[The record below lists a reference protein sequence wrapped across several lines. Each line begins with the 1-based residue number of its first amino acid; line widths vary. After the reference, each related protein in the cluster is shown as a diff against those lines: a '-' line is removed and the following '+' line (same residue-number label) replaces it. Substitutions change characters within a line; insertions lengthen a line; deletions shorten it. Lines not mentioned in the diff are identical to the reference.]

1 MPAIGSQISRQ
12 DYNNL
17 QRIVY
22 NVLGP
27 GGTNPTT
34 NLPDPTY
41 GYGQTLASSEIGP
54 GDQTITEAQWDQLR
68 TDINK
73 AYTHQVG
80 SVSTIPDVA
89 GSTSAGATN
98 ATRITFGQVYQ
109 TYLAAANDILTNKNL
124 FAGSQKPQIPVN
136 VATPKFT
143 TTPWSVAVSQLIQVT
158 FNSAAEARAFFNSG
172 ATINFKSQRTGG
184 TLAPINAAAQNNSW
198 TEFLNNIGQAGTV
211 SFGQAQF
218 YALTSGGLAENAA
231 PVFLF
236 MAPSPYS
243 NNYYRIKANCNA
255 ASNTNGT
262 ATFISFFVEWIDS
275 TVIPG
280 VATDYI
286 DGTLTS
292 IISETK
298 SVGVTSVNSPT
309 LYTIGD
315 LSPSG
320 TAINLSPSFTLT
332 ASPTSINEGG
342 TVTFTFTSRNYPAGK
357 AYQLEIS
364 GVTDSQLSG
373 STIGIKNLST
383 TGNSSLASFT
393 YPVTIRADLTTNPGT
408 ILNARVTVSS
418 DNFQAGE
425 ILNAP
430 VTVNDTSVTPTPSVD
445 ITSTVANTIQ
455 GESIDVASP
464 STVTLTNNG
473 SRVLNVSNITINRG
487 ASLSEVSSD
496 FTGMSGAPTFSATTI
511 AVSQSK
517 TFTVKFA
524 GSIVGTQTAVV
535 IVTSDGNTVAGGGPV
550 PGTAKTAN
558 ISVTVVA
565 ATFGVTTSPALAYT
579 TSFASDGITPGSTAN
594 QTIRITNSTGNA
606 TITLGSPAITVSG
619 QGLLE
624 PTITG
629 SLNGSTIAPG
639 SFREFQIRFTGLAVP
654 STNSPTISIDCGTA
668 GTKTIT
674 ATVTGTQSQ
683 PQISVSTTSL
693 VAASKTVNVETTSSF
708 TITNSGSASL
718 AVSNIA
724 ISGQNSYSD
733 YIVNPSTMTVP
744 VGATQSVIV
753 TSKRSRIGTNTAT
766 ITITSNAPNPNNS
779 KTVSFS
785 MTSTGFTSL
794 AYYITAAGPQGYTG
808 NDPNIVAR
816 VNRSSTM
823 QSYVTGAEPN
833 ATAYVYHKQ
842 ANGVVSGVPAGTTP
856 AAAFASKLLPR
867 TSDSQGKVDFWQA
880 GDRTD
885 AWDIGT
891 SQVFA
896 WIPIGKLDDGTQ
908 QYFSGATDGN
918 LYRMETFPN
927 LTLTVSSTS
936 LQFPNTGLITTW
948 PNITYILAGGY
959 QNQQLT
965 LAPTTVRWDEQTQT
979 PNGNWDSAT
988 VSADGTFS
996 RTVGAPEPGVW
1007 SIVFEQTYKGVAYR
1021 SNSVTITSTSA
1032 PFYPYQPQGPTPN
1045 SATSIVDMVSSVKS
1059 ANVAVVE
1066 YTSLPPMATPYTY
1079 APSINPDGSKVLVF
1093 GSGVTPA
1100 GAQTRTATTP
1110 TPINLSQRTTLNF
1123 YANRGTESDWGQDPE
1138 DGENLRLEYSTN
1150 GSNWILLTGVNSGN
1164 TTPANTWRLYSVT
1177 IPSGAKISSGVFLR
1191 FAQSTNGAAARRDTW
1206 AMTYNFSYDSV
1217 SSPSS
1222 AQTSLILDSITWV
1235 PNAYGS
1241 TTPATPDVYYKWWR
1255 TVNGLTPNK
1264 TYTIQVWGDDIGSV
1278 GINWNFLTGSPVTLV
1293 DWTIVG
1299 PTTKTFTTPPSGRV
1313 RLIIQ
1318 LVNRPGGP
1326 TFQTNPGWVSVQ
1338 ILDGESKVWG
1348 TTQATAAG
1356 Y

>member
-34 NLPDPTY
+34 NLPDPTF
-41 GYGQTLASSEIGP
+41 GYGQALASSEIGP
-54 GDQTITEAQWDQLR
+54 GDQTITETQWDQLR

-98 ATRITFGQVYQ
+98 ATRITFGQAYQ
-109 TYLAAANDILTNKNL
+109 TYLAAANDIITNRNL
-124 FAGSQKPQIPVN
+124 FAGSQKPPAPVN

-143 TTPWSVAVSQLIQVT
+143 TTPWSIAVSQLIQVT
-158 FNSAAEARAFFNSG
+158 FNSAAEARSFFNSG
-172 ATINFKSQRTGG
+172 ATINFRSQRTGG
-184 TLAPINAAAQNNSW
+184 TSAPINAAAQNNSW

-211 SFGQAQF
+211 SFGREQF
-218 YALTSGGLAENAA
+218 YALTSGGLAEGAA

-243 NNYYRIKANCNA
+243 NNYYRIKANCNV
-255 ASNTNGT
+255 ASNANGT

-332 ASPTSINEGG
+332 ASATSINEGG

-364 GVTDSQLSG
+364 GVTDSQLVG

-393 YPVTIRADLTTNPGT
+393 YLVTIRADLTTNPGT

-430 VTVNDTSVTPTPSVD
+430 VTINDTSVTPTPSVN

-455 GESIDVASP
+455 GESIEVASP

-487 ASLSEVSSD
+487 ASLSEFSAD
-496 FTGMSGAPTFSATTI
+496 FTSMSGAPTFSATTI
-511 AVSQSK
+511 AVGQSK

-524 GSIVGTQTAVV
+524 GSTVGTQTAVV
-535 IVTSDGNTVAGGGPV
+535 TVTSDGNTVVGGGPV

-558 ISVTVVA
+558 ISVSVVT
-565 ATFGVTTSPALAYT
+565 ATFGVTTSPAIAYT
-579 TSFASDGITPGSTAN
+579 TSFASDGITPGSTTN
-594 QTIRITNSTGNA
+594 QTIRISNTTGNA
-606 TITLGSPAITVSG
+606 TITLGSPAITIAN

-629 SLNGSTIAPG
+629 SLNGLTIAPG
-639 SFREFQIRFTGLAVP
+639 AFREFQIRFTGLAVP

-668 GTKTIT
+668 GTKVIT

-693 VAASKTVNVETTSSF
+693 VATSKVINVETTSSF

-718 AVSNIA
+718 VVSNIA
-724 ISGQNSYSD
+724 ITGQNSYSD
-733 YIVNPSTMTVP
+733 YTISPSTMTVP

-753 TSKRSRIGTNTAT
+753 TSKRSRIGTNAAT
-766 ITITSNAPNPNNS
+766 ITITSNAPSPNNS

-785 MTSTGFTSL
+785 MTSTGFTTL
-794 AYYITAAGPQGYTG
+794 TYYITAAGPSGYTG

-816 VNRSSTM
+816 VNRNSTM

-842 ANGVVSGVPAGTTP
+842 ASGIVSGVPTGTTP

-867 TSDSQGKVDFWQA
+867 TADSQGKVDFWQA
-880 GDRTD
+880 GDSTD
-885 AWDIGT
+885 AWDVGV

-896 WIPIGKLDDGTQ
+896 WIPIGMLDDGTQ
-908 QYFSGATDGN
+908 QYFAGATSGN

-927 LTLTVSSTS
+927 LTLTSSS
-936 LQFPNTGLITTW
+936 PGPQFPITADTTTW
-948 PNITYILAGGY
+948 PGLTYTVTGGY
-959 QNQQLT
+959 QGQPLT
-965 LAPTTVRWDEQTQT
+965 LASTTQRWDEQAQT
-979 PNGNWDSAT
+979 PNGNLAPAT
-988 VSADGTFS
+988 VGSDGTWS
-996 RTVGAPEPGVW
+996 RNVGAPEPGIW
-1007 SIVFEQTYKGVAYR
+1007 TIVFEQQYKGVAYR
-1021 SNSVTITSTSA
+1021 SNPVTVTTTSS
-1032 PFYPYQPQGPTPN
+1032 PYYFIGGTDPTLPADWN
-1045 SATSIVDMVSSVKS
+1045 AVLADRVSW
-1059 ANVAVVE
+1059 
-1066 YTSLPPMATPYTY
+1066 LP
-1079 APSINPDGSKVLVF
+1079 
-1093 GSGVTPA
+1093 
-1100 GAQTRTATTP
+1100 
-1110 TPINLSQRTTLNF
+1110 
-1123 YANRGTESDWGQDPE
+1123 
-1138 DGENLRLEYSTN
+1138 YS
-1150 GSNWILLTGVNSGN
+1150 
-1164 TTPANTWRLYSVT
+1164 PAN
-1177 IPSGAKISSGVFLR
+1177 P
-1191 FAQSTNGAAARRDTW
+1191 
-1206 AMTYNFSYDSV
+1206 
-1217 SSPSS
+1217 SSPN
-1222 AQTSLILDSITWV
+1222 T
-1235 PNAYGS
+1235 YF
-1241 TTPATPDVYYKWWR
+1241 KWWR
-1255 TVNGLTPNK
+1255 TVQLTPNK
-1264 TYTIQVWGDDIGSV
+1264 TYTLKIWGDDNTGV
-1278 GINWNFLTGSPVTLV
+1278 GVNWNFLTGSPIYGFGNSLGN
-1293 DWTIVG
+1293 G
-1299 PTTKTFTTPPSGRV
+1299 PTTGTFVTTSSGRT
-1313 RLIIQ
+1313 RLLFTIF
-1318 LVNRPGGP
+1318 NGSFGDN
-1326 TFQTNPGWVSVQ
+1326 TWATNPGWISIQ
-1338 ILDGESKVWG
+1338 IYDGATKVWG
-1348 TTQATAAG
+1348 TAQATGAG

>member
-54 GDQTITEAQWDQLR
+54 GDQTVTEAQWDQLR

-109 TYLAAANDILTNKNL
+109 TYLAAATDILTNRNL
-124 FAGSQKPQIPVN
+124 FAGSQKPPAPVN

-143 TTPWSVAVSQLIQVT
+143 TTPWSVSVSQLIQVT

-184 TLAPINAAAQNNSW
+184 TSAPINAAAQNNAW
-198 TEFLNNIGQAGTV
+198 TDFLNNIGQAGVV
-211 SFGQAQF
+211 SFGREQF
-218 YALTSGGLAENAA
+218 YALTSGGLAEGAGAVFLYTAAA
-231 PVFLF
+231 P
-236 MAPSPYS
+236 YTT
-243 NNYYRIKANCNA
+243 NYYRIKANCNV

-262 ATFISFFVEWIDS
+262 ATFISFLVEWIDS

-298 SVGVTSVNSPT
+298 SVGVTSVNSPS

-320 TAINLSPSFTLT
+320 TAINLSPAFTLT
-332 ASPTSINEGG
+332 SSVNSVNEGG
-342 TVTFTFTSRNYPAGK
+342 VVTFTFTSRNYPAGK
-357 AYQLEIS
+357 SYQLEIS
-364 GVTDSQLSG
+364 GVTDSQLTG

-383 TGNSSLASFT
+383 QGNSSLASFT

-430 VTVNDTSVTPTPSVD
+430 VTVNDTSVTPTPSVN

-473 SRVLNVSNITINRG
+473 SRVLNISNITINRG
-487 ASLSEVSSD
+487 ASLSEFSAD
-496 FTGMSGAPTFSATTI
+496 FTSMSGAPTFSATTI

-524 GSIVGTQTAVV
+524 GSTVGTQTAVV
-535 IVTSDGNTVAGGGPV
+535 TVTSDGNTVVGGGPV

-579 TSFASDGITPGSTAN
+579 TSFASDGITPGSTTN
-594 QTIRITNSTGNA
+594 QTIRISNTTGNA
-606 TITLGSPAITVSG
+606 TITLGNPAITIAN

-629 SLNGSTIAPG
+629 SLNGLTIAPG

-654 STNSPTISIDCGTA
+654 STNSPTISIDCGTG
-668 GTKTIT
+668 GTKVIT

-683 PQISVSTTSL
+683 PQISVSTASLIATSRPI
-693 VAASKTVNVETTSSF
+693 NVESTSSF
-708 TITNSGSASL
+708 TITNTGSASL
-718 AVSNIA
+718 VVSNIA

-733 YIVNPSTMTVP
+733 YTISPSTMTVP
-744 VGATQSVIV
+744 VGATQSVVV
-753 TSKRSRIGTNTAT
+753 TSKRSRIATNTAT
-766 ITITSNAPNPNNS
+766 ITILSNAPNPNNS

-785 MTSTGFTSL
+785 MTSTAL
-794 AYYITAAGPQGYTG
+794 ANPLYFITTELYTG
-808 NDPNIVAR
+808 TDVNLVAPLKR
-816 VNRSSTM
+816 NSTI
-823 QSYVTGAEPN
+823 QSHVTGAEPN
-833 ATAYVYHKQ
+833 ATAFAIHQQ
-842 ANGVVSGVPAGTTP
+842 ASGVVSATGGYVAAGTTP
-856 AAAFASKLLPR
+856 VAAKNSGKGQR
-867 TSDSQGKVDFWQA
+867 TSDSQGKVVFWAA
-880 GDRTD
+880 GDRTE
-885 AWDIGT
+885 AWDVGT
-891 SQVFA
+891 SKLYI
-896 WIPIGKLDDGTQ
+896 WIPVGKNDDGSQ
-908 QYFSGATDGN
+908 VWYNGPNKGSDDQGYVQ
-918 LYRMETFPN
+918 METFPN
-927 LTLTVSSTS
+927 LTLTSSS
-936 LQFPNTGLITTW
+936 PGPQFPNTADATTW
-948 PNITYILAGGY
+948 PGLTYTVTGGY
-959 QNQQLT
+959 QNQPLT
-965 LAPTTVRWDEQTQT
+965 LAPTTQRWDEQAQT
-979 PNGNWDSAT
+979 PNGNLFSAT
-988 VSADGTFS
+988 MGAEGTWS
-996 RTVGAPEPGVW
+996 KNVGAPEPGIWTV
-1007 SIVFEQTYKGVAYR
+1007 VFEQQYKGVAYR
-1021 SNSVTITSTSA
+1021 SNPVTIT
-1032 PFYPYQPQGPTPN
+1032 
-1045 SATSIVDMVSSVKS
+1045 
-1059 ANVAVVE
+1059 
-1066 YTSLPPMATPYTY
+1066 
-1079 APSINPDGSKVLVF
+1079 
-1093 GSGVTPA
+1093 
-1100 GAQTRTATTP
+1100 TT
-1110 TPINLSQRTTLNF
+1110 
-1123 YANRGTESDWGQDPE
+1123 
-1138 DGENLRLEYSTN
+1138 
-1150 GSNWILLTGVNSGN
+1150 
-1164 TTPANTWRLYSVT
+1164 
-1177 IPSGAKISSGVFLR
+1177 
-1191 FAQSTNGAAARRDTW
+1191 
-1206 AMTYNFSYDSV
+1206 
-1217 SSPSS
+1217 SSPYYFIGPLGGPYPNLT
-1222 AQTSLILDSITWV
+1222 ANQNTILADRVSWL
-1235 PNAYGS
+1235 PNAISNPSSPNTYF
-1241 TTPATPDVYYKWWR
+1241 KWWR
-1255 TVNGLTPNK
+1255 TVVGLQPNK
-1264 TYTIQVWGDDIGSV
+1264 TYTVKLWADDACNV
-1278 GINWNFLTGSPVTLV
+1278 GINWNFLTGNPAVLLFAHLPNEVT
-1293 DWTIVG
+1293 TG
-1299 PTTKTFTTPPSGRV
+1299 TFTTTASART
-1313 RLIIQ
+1313 RLIMV
-1318 LVNRPGGP
+1318 LFNGDNGSPDWSG
-1326 TFQTNPGWVSVQ
+1326 NPGWFAVQ
-1338 ILDGESKVWG
+1338 IYDGPTKVWG
-1348 TTQATAAG
+1348 TAQATAAG

>member
-12 DYNNL
+12 DYNSL

-27 GGTNPTT
+27 GGTNPIT
-34 NLPDPTY
+34 NLPDPTF
-41 GYGQTLASSEIGP
+41 GYGQALASSEIGP
-54 GDQTITEAQWDQLR
+54 GDQTITETQWDQLR

-80 SVSTIPDVA
+80 SVSVIPDVA

-98 ATRITFGQVYQ
+98 ATRVTFAQVYQ
-109 TYLAAANDILTNKNL
+109 TYLAAANDIVTNKNL
-124 FAGSQKPQIPVN
+124 FAGSQKPPVPVN

-143 TTPWSVAVSQLIQVT
+143 TTPWSVAVSQLIEVT

-184 TLAPINAAAQNNSW
+184 TSAPINAAAQNNNW

-211 SFGQAQF
+211 SFGREQF
-218 YALTSGGLAENAA
+218 YALTSGGLAEGSA

-236 MAPSPYS
+236 IAPSPYTT
-243 NNYYRIKANCNA
+243 NYYRIKANCNV

-262 ATFISFFVEWIDS
+262 ATFISFLVEWIDS

-298 SVGVTSVNSPT
+298 SVGVTSVNSPS

-320 TAINLSPSFTLT
+320 TAINLSPAFTLT
-332 ASPTSINEGG
+332 ASATSINEGG
-342 TVTFTFTSRNYPAGK
+342 TVTFTFTSRNYPAGR

-364 GVTDSQLSG
+364 GVTDSQLTG
-373 STIGIKNLST
+373 STIGLKNLST

-393 YPVTIRADLTTNPGT
+393 YPVTIRADATTNPGT
-408 ILNARVTVSS
+408 ILNARVTVAS

-425 ILNAP
+425 VLNVP
-430 VTVNDTSVTPTPSVD
+430 VTINDTSVTPTPSVN

-455 GESIDVASP
+455 SESIDVASP
-464 STVTLTNNG
+464 SVVTLTNNG

-487 ASLSEVSSD
+487 ASLSEFSAD
-496 FTGMSGAPTFSATTI
+496 FTSMSGAPTFSATTI

-524 GSIVGTQTAVV
+524 GSTVGTQTAVV
-535 IVTSDGNTVAGGGPV
+535 TVTSDGNTVVGGGPV

-579 TSFASDGITPGSTAN
+579 TSFASDGITPGSTTN
-594 QTIRITNSTGNA
+594 QTIRISNTTGNA
-606 TITLGSPAITVSG
+606 TITLGSPAITIAN

-624 PTITG
+624 PTVTG
-629 SLNGSTIAPG
+629 SLNGQTIAPG
-639 SFREFQIRFTGLAVP
+639 SFREFQVRFTGLAVP

-668 GTKTIT
+668 GTKVIT

-693 VAASKTVNVETTSSF
+693 VATSRVINVESTSSF

-718 AVSNIA
+718 LVSNIA

-733 YIVNPSTMTVP
+733 YTINPSTMTVP
-744 VGATQSVIV
+744 VGATQSVVV

-766 ITITSNAPNPNNS
+766 ITITSNAPSPNNS

-785 MTSTGFTSL
+785 MTSTGFTTL
-794 AYYITAAGPQGYTG
+794 AYYITAGGPQGYTG
-808 NDPNIVAR
+808 NDPNVIAR
-816 VNRSSTM
+816 INRNSTI

-842 ANGVVSGVPAGTTP
+842 ANGIVSNVPAGTTP
-856 AAAFASKLLPR
+856 AAAFAAKLLPR
-867 TSDSQGKVDFWQA
+867 SADSQGRVNFWNA
-880 GDRTD
+880 GDGTE

-896 WIPIGKLDDGTQ
+896 WIPVGMLDDGAQ
-908 QYFSGATDGN
+908 QYFAGATGGN

-927 LTLTVSSTS
+927 LTATPSSTS
-936 LQFPNTGLITTW
+936 FQFPQRMVIATESASQYPGAPPWPANTWKIV
-948 PNITYILAGGY
+948 GGI
-959 QNQQLT
+959 QNELVT
-965 LAPTTVRWDEQTQT
+965 LASTGVRWDELPQT
-979 PNGNWDSAT
+979 PNGNLAIT
-988 VSADGTFS
+988 RMGADGTV
-996 RTVGAPEPGVW
+996 TIPTTAPEPGVW
-1007 SIVFEQTYKGVAYR
+1007 TFVFEQTYKGVAYR
-1021 SNSVTITSTSA
+1021 SPPVTITTTSA
-1032 PFYPYQPQGPTPN
+1032 EYYAWGAGTWPPQY
-1045 SATSIVDMVSSVKS
+1045 SAEQQSLLNDRISWVPVS
-1059 ANVAVVE
+1059 
-1066 YTSLPPMATPYTY
+1066 
-1079 APSINPDGSKVLVF
+1079 
-1093 GSGVTPA
+1093 
-1100 GAQTRTATTP
+1100 
-1110 TPINLSQRTTLNF
+1110 
-1123 YANRGTESDWGQDPE
+1123 
-1138 DGENLRLEYSTN
+1138 
-1150 GSNWILLTGVNSGN
+1150 
-1164 TTPANTWRLYSVT
+1164 
-1177 IPSGAKISSGVFLR
+1177 
-1191 FAQSTNGAAARRDTW
+1191 QS
-1206 AMTYNFSYDSV
+1206 
-1217 SSPSS
+1217 SS
-1222 AQTSLILDSITWV
+1222 ASV
-1235 PNAYGS
+1235 PA
-1241 TTPATPDVYYKWWR
+1241 DIRIYYKWYR
-1255 TVNGLTPNK
+1255 TVVGLTPNK
-1264 TYTIQVWGDDIGSV
+1264 TYTIKVWADNQVSV
-1278 GINWNFLTGSPVTLV
+1278 GVNWNFLTGSPPVQ
-1293 DWTIVG
+1293 VG
-1299 PTTKTFTTPPSGRV
+1299 GDLLSGLGRATFTASASGKA
-1313 RLIIQ
+1313 RLIMWLLNIE
-1318 LVNRPGGP
+1318 GDS
-1326 TFQTNPGWVSVQ
+1326 TFAGNPAWMSVQ
-1338 ILDGESKVWG
+1338 IWDGATKVWG
-1348 TTQATAAG
+1348 TAQAPGVG